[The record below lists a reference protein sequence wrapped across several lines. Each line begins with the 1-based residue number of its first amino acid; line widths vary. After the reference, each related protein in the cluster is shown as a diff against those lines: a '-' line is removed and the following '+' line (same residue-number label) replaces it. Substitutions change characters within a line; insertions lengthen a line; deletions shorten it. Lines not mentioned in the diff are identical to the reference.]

1 MNLYNIIEDLT
12 AGMAKKNLA
21 GFILWLFAPG
31 GQCATDFYGAAGSTG
46 KHHAYK
52 GGLAFHTVHATRLA
66 ASIADHYIAM
76 GFNVDKD
83 LVVAGT
89 LLHDIGKSWSY
100 SYDENGKPSYN
111 EQAALLHHIPMGT
124 IYISKAI
131 DKWNEF
137 ADPALRINTALA
149 NNLLHIIL
157 SHHGRRAWSSPVIPQ
172 FVEAYIVHAVEMMDG
187 KVEYY
192 LTQGAP
198 ETLYD

>member
-1 MNLYNIIEDLT
+1 
-12 AGMAKKNLA
+12 
-21 GFILWLFAPG
+21 
-31 GQCATDFYGAAGSTG
+31 
-46 KHHAYK
+46 
-52 GGLAFHTVHATRLA
+52 
-66 ASIADHYIAM
+66 M